1 MSRFRIFLAAC
12 ATLTSGGTAAAQTLT
27 IDATPT
33 HVVNSFSPVRALG
46 AGVDRLDVAA
56 ADHVFTESMLKE
68 ILASGWQPVTYRQN
82 TELHAEAWHWNP
94 KGTWSDPSAK
104 GYFTGDGEP
113 GEMIRHSF
121 GYTLPHRGSTRG
133 GENGANYSR
142 LTDGD
147 TESFWKSNPYL
158 ASAFTGEDDSLLPQ
172 WVTVD
177 LGSVQ
182 KINSIRIAWAD
193 PYATKYAVQFWTAGA
208 DSPRRAATRGIW
220 QTFPNGIITGG
231 HGGTVTVSLTSL
243 PVSARYL
250 RVWMTASS
258 NTCDSHGPEDKR
270 NCVGY
275 AIRELYA
282 GMVVNGG
289 DLQDLVNHV
298 AGAGQSRTVC
308 SSVDPWHAPSDLH
321 EKGGDQVGLDFFYT
335 SGVTR
340 GLPAIV
346 PVSMLYGTPE
356 DAAAEIVYLEK
367 RHYPI
372 SYVEM
377 GEEPDGQQMQPEDYA
392 ALYLQWAKA
401 IHKVDP
407 NLKLGGPVFEGE
419 NEDIEVWPTPDGRVS
434 WLGRFI
440 DYLRAHGR
448 IADLA
453 FMSFEHYPFPCRSKW
468 TDLYNEPELITHIME
483 VWRNDGLPPN
493 VPLIMSEGNLAAG
506 AGGSFLDIMGALWL
520 ADFQGAFL
528 SGGGNS
534 SYFFHYIPEPMGD
547 GCDSG
552 GGTFSLINIDHDY
565 KFKGYLSQHFAS
577 QLITR
582 EWVQPT
588 DKIHQ
593 VFRVSSNVKDTDGNT
608 MVTAYAVLRPDGDWS
623 LLVVNRDHDNP
634 HPVNIV
640 FLDSV
645 SNNKRY
651 LFGPVT
657 LFTFGAAQYQW
668 HPDGAN
674 SFADPDGPILKSTI
688 AANAQTSYEI
698 PKASVMV
705 IRGKVR

>member
-1 MSRFRIFLAAC
+1 MLKTRIFIFAC
-12 ATLTSGGTAAAQTLT
+12 TIITFRETAVAQTLT
-27 IDATPT
+27 VDAAPT
-33 HVVNSFSPVRALG
+33 HVVNSFSPIRALG
-46 AGVDRLDVAA
+46 AGVDRLEVGA

-94 KGTWSDPSAK
+94 KGTWSDPSGK
-104 GYFTGDGEP
+104 GYFTGDATLGEI
-113 GEMIRHSF
+113 IRHSF
-121 GYTLPHRGSTRG
+121 GYTLPHRGSTRS
-133 GENGANYSR
+133 GENGANHSR

-147 TESFWKSNPYL
+147 TESYWKSNPYL
-158 ASAFTGEDDSLLPQ
+158 TSAFTREDDSLLPQ
-172 WVTVD
+172 WVMID
-177 LGSVQ
+177 LGSVR
-182 KINSIRIAWAD
+182 KITAIRIAWAD

-208 DSPRRAATRGIW
+208 DNPRRAATKGIW
-220 QTFPNGIITGG
+220 QTFQNGIIADGR
-231 HGGTVTVSLTSL
+231 GGTATLPLTSL

-258 NTCDSHGPEDKR
+258 NTCDTHGSGDKR

-282 GMVVNGG
+282 GTLTTGG
-289 DLQDLVNHV
+289 NFTDLVQHV
-298 AGAGQSRTVC
+298 AGAGQSRVVC
-308 SSVDPWHAPSDLH
+308 SSVDPWHEPSTIN

-346 PVSMLYGTPE
+346 PVSLLYGTPE
-356 DAAAEIVYLEK
+356 DAAAEIAYLEK

-392 ALYLQWAKA
+392 ALYLQWATA

-407 NLKLGGPVFEGE
+407 NLKLGGPVFEGV

-440 DYLRAHGR
+440 DYLKVHGR
-448 IADLA
+448 ISDLA

-468 TDLYNEPELITHIME
+468 TDLYREPELITHIMD
-483 VWRNDGLPPN
+483 VWRNDGLPSN
-493 VPLIMSEGNLAAG
+493 IPLIMSEGNLAAG
-506 AGGSFLDIMGALWL
+506 AGGTFVDIMGALWL
-520 ADFQGAFL
+520 ADFQGSFL
-528 SGGGNS
+528 TGGGTS
-534 SYFFHYIPEPMGD
+534 SYFFHYIPEPMGN
-547 GCDSG
+547 GCDAG
-552 GGTFSLINIDHDY
+552 GGTFSLINVDHDY
-565 KFKGYLSQHFAS
+565 QIRGYLSQHFAS

-582 EWVQPT
+582 EWVQPI

-593 VFRVSSNVKDTDGNT
+593 IFHVSSDVKDTDGNIL
-608 MVTAYAVLRPDGDWS
+608 VTAYAVLRPDGDWS
-623 LLVVNRDHDNP
+623 LLVVNRDHDNA
-634 HPVNIV
+634 HPVRIV
-640 FLDSV
+640 FRDSV
-645 SNNKRY
+645 SNSQRY
-651 LFGPVT
+651 LFGPIAQ
-657 LFTFGAAQYQW
+657 FTFGAAQYQW
-668 HPDGAN
+668 HPDGAK
-674 SFADPDGPILKSTI
+674 SFAHPDGPPVESTI
-688 AANAQTSYEI
+688 TADAQTSYEV